1 MPHLEL
7 ERLGDV
13 DARAVDVAGSVAA
26 AQLLARELVHAL
38 VVQLHLLDRLDVVV
52 HDHLSG
58 ADDRHRA
65 QLARREP
72 GKMRVRDRARWEA
85 DHEED
90 HILDLRLHEAR
101 AGGLDPR
108 RLLVEPVQ
116 RDRDVVRTEV
126 PQDVDVELVEPEV
139 DALAVDVLDA
149 PDAALGEDL
158 LHRDDSGVV
167 HEGVAD
173 HERAAGLL
181 GRAQDRL
188 GIGDVRGEWFLDEDV
203 LAGGEG
209 FLGERAVRAD
219 RRRDAHGVDR
229 AVGEER
235 AMVGG
240 RLQRGEPFA
249 DRLEPLG
256 REVRDRHGLGA
267 GRLAQVADEVRAP
280 VARAED
286 GDAQVALGHSS
297 FRMTAHPSPSR
308 SFVKPA
314 FSYMLSGPW

>member
-1 MPHLEL
+1 
-7 ERLGDV
+7 
-13 DARAVDVAGSVAA
+13 
-26 AQLLARELVHAL
+26 
-38 VVQLHLLDRLDVVV
+38 
-52 HDHLSG
+52 
-58 ADDRHRA
+58 
-65 QLARREP
+65 
-72 GKMRVRDRARWEA
+72 ARWEA

-149 PDAALGEDL
+149 PDAALGQDL
-158 LHRDDSGVV
+158 L
-167 HEGVAD
+167 
-173 HERAAGLL
+173 
-181 GRAQDRL
+181 
-188 GIGDVRGEWFLDEDV
+188 
-203 LAGGEG
+203 
-209 FLGERAVRAD
+209 
-219 RRRDAHGVDR
+219 
-229 AVGEER
+229 
-235 AMVGG
+235 
-240 RLQRGEPFA
+240 P
-249 DRLEPLG
+249 
-256 REVRDRHGLGA
+256 
-267 GRLAQVADEVRAP
+267 
-280 VARAED
+280 RAED